1 MFSLVPPA
9 MLFGNSRYA
18 FEKPV
23 LAGLFSVMEPPGSP
37 AVFFCCQMVRGLS
50 LGYSSLLAGGVPGG
64 CRLVRLAGGPGCS
77 IGPRFFCLFT
87 NQSYCG
93 GSPLE

>member
-1 MFSLVPPA
+1 MFSLGPPA

-23 LAGLFSVMEPPGSP
+23 LAGLFSVMEPPGSS

-64 CRLVRLAGGPGCS
+64 CRLVRLAGG
-77 IGPRFFCLFT
+77 R
-87 NQSYCG
+87 G
-93 GSPLE
+93 GFPAAP